1 MICRV
6 IMIVFA
12 GVLAGR
18 AAAQCRT
25 VTLDEPCGTA
35 SGKLCKVKMKTSYG
49 SKMESEQ
56 RSGEWT
62 FTNDDGKLF
71 KKGEYLVTEGFS
83 NRTGTWTWFNENGQ
97 PLVKVKFSNDRP
109 QSLVAVD
116 SGIAICGEDS
126 AWVFSPDS
134 VHFVIRFRMKN
145 LFKAWVADELMKEYD
160 LNAPAEAPAYTPV
173 LGVIG
178 KNEELQDASG
188 SNAPARKNIYW
199 TDEDT
204 RAIFPQTEKLVLQDV
219 AAVAEELNLFRNPA
233 FRPAGKKTGD
243 GKYTLNRTLIPDWEP
258 AGESPDVYI
267 ENGLVLLG
275 FRAGGLNYEVVQGRL
290 KKPLQ
295 AGKRYCFS
303 FSVKLKKDNNY
314 CLNRIGAWFTH
325 RQVAITDRSFP
336 EGKGILVRSPYAT
349 PVALRDSWMTIRTSF
364 TAIGGEQNVY
374 FSQFSNT
381 DSSRFWPLDSIFD
394 GSTNGE
400 IYYYLR
406 NPVLT
411 ETGSDADCPCNAD
424 LCPEPAEPEEPQ
436 KAQVFVLE
444 AVQFNTGS
452 WDLLETAYPA
462 LDSLAG
468 ILEANAALRLDITG
482 HTDNQGKPADNL
494 KLSEKRAKAVF
505 DYLISQGLEKNRMTF
520 IGKGDTEPLED
531 NETEEGRQLN
541 RRVEFRL
548 RTKE

>member
-1 MICRV
+1 MMLRV
-6 IMIVFA
+6 IGF
-12 GVLAGR
+12 VLAGLLTGQ

-25 VTLDEPCGTA
+25 ATVDESCGTA
-35 SGKLCKVKMKTSYG
+35 SGKLCKVKTKSSYG
-49 SKMESEQ
+49 GKMESEQ

-62 FTNDDGKLF
+62 FTNDDGRLF
-71 KKGEYLVTEGFS
+71 KKGEYLVTGGFS

-97 PLVKVKFSNDRP
+97 PLVRVKFANDRP
-109 QSLVAVD
+109 QSLMAVD
-116 SGIAICGEDS
+116 SGIAVCGEDS

-134 VHFVIRFRMKN
+134 AHFVIRFRMKN
-145 LFKAWVADELMKEYD
+145 LYKAWVADELMKEYD
-160 LNAPAEAPAYTPV
+160 LHAPAEAPVYPPV
-173 LGVIG
+173 PGVIG
-178 KNEELQDASG
+178 KNEELQDAAG
-188 SNAPARKNIYW
+188 AEPARKNIYW
-199 TDEDT
+199 TDEVT
-204 RAIFPQTEKLVLQDV
+204 RAIFPQTEQLLLQDV
-219 AAVAEELNLFRNPA
+219 KAVAEEFNLFRNPE
-233 FRPAGKKTGD
+233 FRPAVKKTGD
-243 GKYTLNRTLIPDWEP
+243 GKYTLNRTMIPDWGP
-258 AGESPDVYI
+258 AGETPDVFV
-267 ENGLVLLG
+267 ENGLVVLG
-275 FRAGGLNYEVVQGRL
+275 FRAGGLNYEVIQGRL

-303 FSVKLKKDNNY
+303 FNVKLKKDDNY

-336 EGKGILVRSPYAT
+336 EGKGMVVRSPYAT
-349 PVALRDSWMTIRTSF
+349 PMAMRDSWMTIRASF
-364 TAIGGEQNVY
+364 TALGGEQNVY
-374 FSQFSNT
+374 FSQFSHP
-381 DSSRFWPLDSIFD
+381 DSSRLWPLDSIFD

-411 ETGSDADCPCNAD
+411 EIGSDADCPCNAD
-424 LCPEPAEPEEPQ
+424 QCPEPAEPEEPEKTQ
-436 KAQVFVLE
+436 IFVLE

-468 ILEANAALRLDITG
+468 ILEANEALLLDITG

-505 DYLISQGLEKNRMTF
+505 EYLASQGVDKSRMTHS
-520 IGKGDTEPLED
+520 GKGDTEPVED
-531 NETEEGRQLN
+531 NETEEGQKLN

-548 RTKE
+548 RKGQ